1 MSSPI
6 TCQNITDTQTPYKF
20 LKNWVAQGGSIQATI
35 SGCGIQSATIN
46 INFTGGNTITFTTP
60 TITGQTSCT
69 ITITISYYNKPIFEA
84 SLSNLSASNMYI
96 LQVTYVLQ

>member
-1 MSSPI
+1 MSSPV
-6 TCQNITDTQTPYKF
+6 TCQNISDTQTPYKF

-69 ITITISYYNKPIFEA
+69 ITIYYNNKPIFNA
-84 SLSNLSASNMYI
+84 SLSGLSSSNIYV